1 MVEYFLRFT
10 AGGALC
16 PPQVVQA
23 AIARIPAPLWEALF
37 PFQREGVMHV
47 RFVICLLISDRYGLQ
62 RNGRCLI
69 GDEMGLGKTLQG
81 LAIACAYRAEWP
93 LLVVCPSSVR
103 YVWAEEVLKWMP
115 DVPPHEINVV
125 LNGKASVQ
133 SLVTVISYDLVIK
146 LAGYYHASA
155 SVTC

>member
-37 PFQREGVMHV
+37 PFQREGV
-47 RFVICLLISDRYGLQ
+47 IYGLQ